1 MFTPGSTVW
10 TAEALATVV
19 ERIDSNAGE
28 GSWID
33 RLVTQLGQ
41 LRASVL
47 RKSVRQPTR
56 GLSALLTSGRVVAF
70 RPWRLCL
77 DHIRGPRPP
86 DVALP
91 PDRAHRRQSRCL
103 GSRATNTHRAS
114 SLAWVGF
121 AARLVLV
128 PSLERAAWW
137 SVRRAQNRKPATY
150 RCPLCGSYLPALVEH
165 VLIAPEGK
173 SAGRRHAHTH
183 CVLQARRAGR
193 LPTRED
199 WQRTQPRRPS
209 RWRRLLRFGGGGT

>member
-1 MFTPGSTVW
+1 MRLGLEARGSALEAGAAPVEVIGARVQLGDGRNDAPAFHRRFGVARRP
-10 TAEALATVV
+10 TA
-19 ERIDSNAGE
+19 S
-28 GSWID
+28 GSWGAGGMRIAIPIFD
-33 RLVTQLGQ
+33 GLIALDAMGC
-41 LRASVL
+41 
-47 RKSVRQPTR
+47 QPTVRADASCR
-56 GLSALLTSGRVVAF
+56 GG
-70 RPWRLCL
+70 
-77 DHIRGPRPP
+77 IR
-86 DVALP
+86 
-91 PDRAHRRQSRCL
+91 RAESVP
-103 GSRATNTHRAS
+103 
-114 SLAWVGF
+114 AWVGF
-121 AARLVLV
+121 AARLLLV

-209 RWRRLLRFGGGGT
+209 RWRRLLRFGRGGT

>member
-1 MFTPGSTVW
+1 MP
-10 TAEALATVV
+10 
-19 ERIDSNAGE
+19 
-28 GSWID
+28 
-33 RLVTQLGQ
+33 
-41 LRASVL
+41 
-47 RKSVRQPTR
+47 PP
-56 GLSALLTSGRVVAF
+56 
-70 RPWRLCL
+70 RPWS
-77 DHIRGPRPP
+77 RGGLWPG
-86 DVALP
+86 ALP
-91 PDRAHRRQSRCL
+91 CHPPSRSKLARSKGTASRPELPDRGRGMASKPEAPKNHRSI
-103 GSRATNTHRAS
+103 RADAS
-114 SLAWVGF
+114 CRGGTRREESEPAWVGF
-121 AARLVLV
+121 AARLLLV

-165 VLIAPEGK
+165 VLIAPEGE